1 MNNNNSTKNSFNYFI
16 GIDIS
21 KDFFNYSVI
30 DSNLN
35 TIEDGKLHMDFTGF
49 DEIKNIIKQFDN
61 SIVCLESTG
70 IYHINLLSFIITF
83 KEDICLVNPSL
94 IKQFAKSIS
103 LRNTKTDK
111 IDAYI
116 IAKFIAQHHSHIKLF
131 SLSNMDELVITARTR
146 QSIAQDIA
154 KIKTKLKQIMIIAFP
169 ELLHNYN
176 IFTKSFLQLLLHFPT
191 AKHFKKATPKK
202 INSIL
207 NQLHNKGRKSNI
219 IAKDIIKLAKKSISS
234 ASKLTETNVIYLV
247 KHLMFLNEQLEEIT
261 KVFTEKV
268 NNSKKDDIDII
279 KSIKGISDIT
289 AAHFMCEIKNIDR
302 FQNKNKLIAFCG
314 TDPSVKQSGSSIY
327 GRSRIS
333 KKGSK
338 SLRRTVYLMAM
349 GVIRCNIFFK
359 AYYDKK
365 RKQGFS
371 HRKAMIALCN
381 KLLRVIF
388 ALLKNRIHFDIEKF
402 YVTMA
407 HTNQIL

>member
-1 MNNNNSTKNSFNYFI
+1 MNNNSFDFFI
-16 GIDIS
+16 GIDVS

-35 TIEDGKLHMDFTGF
+35 FIKDGKLDMDYSGF
-49 DEIKNIIKQFDN
+49 NEIKNIIKQFDN

-83 KEDICLVNPSL
+83 KKDICLVNPSL
-94 IKQFAKSIS
+94 IKQFSKSIS

-111 IDAYI
+111 IDANI
-116 IAKFIAQHHSHIKLF
+116 IAKFIAKHHSHINLF

-169 ELLHNYN
+169 ELLHHYN
-176 IFTKSFLQLLLHFPT
+176 IFTKSFLNLLIHFPT
-191 AKHFKKATPKK
+191 AKHFKKANYKK

-207 NQLHNKGRKSNI
+207 NQLPNKGRKNNI
-219 IAKDIIKLAKKSISS
+219 IANDIIKLAKKSISS
-234 ASKLTETNVIYLV
+234 ASELTATNVIYLV

-261 KVFTEKV
+261 KIFTEKV
-268 NNSKKDDIDII
+268 NDSKKDDIDII
-279 KSIKGISDIT
+279 KSIKGISDTT
-289 AAHFMCEIKNIDR
+289 AAHFMCEIKDIDR
-302 FQNKNKLIAFCG
+302 FENKNKLIAFCG

-365 RKQGFS
+365 RKEGFC

-388 ALLKNRIHFDIEKF
+388 ALLKKREHFSIEKYCNF
-402 YVTMA
+402 MDCINKVA
-407 HTNQIL
+407 